1 MRAIALLAAALTL
14 SSCAT
19 WRDEPA
25 PVRAMTFNI
34 RLDTVADGANAWP
47 HRRRAV
53 SSLIAFYSP
62 DIFGLQ
68 EVMAHQLEALRED
81 LDAYEFQG
89 VGRDDGA
96 SGGEFSPLAFRKS
109 RYLPLES
116 GTYWL
121 SESPAAP
128 SKGFDAA
135 FPRLVTWARLK
146 DRKSNAV
153 ILVQNTHF
161 DHLGRRARLESGK
174 MIRDFVGANRRH
186 CDAALVIGDFN
197 ATAEE
202 DSYREIVAAD
212 KGGLVDARAMTRTP
226 PFGPPGT
233 FNNFD
238 IKANAPSAIDHIFV
252 DGDAHVERY
261 GVITQHEEGRLPSD
275 HYPVVADFVPPECP
289 PG

>member
-1 MRAIALLAAALTL
+1 
-14 SSCAT
+14 
-19 WRDEPA
+19 
-25 PVRAMTFNI
+25 MTFNV
-34 RLDTVADGANAWP
+34 RLDTSADGANAWP

-53 SSLIAFYSP
+53 ASLIAFYSP

-68 EVMAHQLEALRED
+68 EVMMHQLEALRED
-81 LDAYEFQG
+81 LDAYEFLG

-109 RYLPLES
+109 RYLQLQS

-121 SESPAAP
+121 SETPASP
-128 SKGFDAA
+128 SKGYDAA

-146 DRKSNAV
+146 DRKSGNV

-174 MIRDFVGANRRH
+174 MVREFVRANRGR
-186 CDAALVIGDFN
+186 CDAALIIGDFN

-202 DSYREIVAAD
+202 DAFREIVAAD
-212 KGGLVDARAMTRTP
+212 EGGLVDARAMTRTP

-238 IKANAPSAIDHIFV
+238 IKAKSSAAIDHIFI
-252 DGDAHVERY
+252 DRNAHVERY

-275 HYPVVADFVPPECP
+275 HYPVVADFEPPACP